1 MLNNLSSKFPNLSS
15 QVLNCSAWQN
25 ISDDYD
31 VNSKMLLS
39 QFEAIKILFKRYK
52 AMEVFENIAF
62 DSRLVFIDVAPNVN
76 CYFSLIKSNPLE
88 LRSKLLMTG
97 KNKSRQKGISLFI
110 ELCLCAPF
118 KMATLERFFSNMYI
132 IKILN

>member
-39 QFEAIKILFKRYK
+39 QLDAIKILFKRYG
-52 AMEVFENIAF
+52 AMEVFENIAL
-62 DSRLVFIDVAPNVN
+62 DSLSQF
-76 CYFSLIKSNPLE
+76 
-88 LRSKLLMTG
+88 LRCCS
-97 KNKSRQKGISLFI
+97 
-110 ELCLCAPF
+110 
-118 KMATLERFFSNMYI
+118 
-132 IKILN
+132 